1 MKRVPSLKVVGS
13 SRSLA
18 STPGASPESMP
29 ITLIATTHPDLFTPG
44 LQALLGTSVFVFDQG
59 DAALRALHDLAP
71 RVKLLVAD
79 FRALNDGWTGKK
91 FLKYVRDRRELD
103 AVQVWLMADQWQA
116 PQEQGVL
123 KCGAAGFI
131 KRQPEHLVP
140 RVQAVSGLPLPVPSS
155 KSRKSGS
162 EGPDSI
168 STVAGDPWMEEVNQV
183 FKRFAGALGAKLLTM
198 QALEAMESQGQGDR
212 HFYVNDLSSRLMNP
226 GRRSEFLVAL
236 RQAGL
241 ME

>member
-13 SRSLA
+13 NRAPASIPQ
-18 STPGASPESMP
+18 STPV
-29 ITLIATTHPDLFTPG
+29 TLIASTDPDLFAPG
-44 LQALLGTSVFVFDQG
+44 LQALLGSSVFLFEQG
-59 DAALRALHDLAP
+59 DAALSALHEMAD
-71 RVKLLVAD
+71 RVKLFVAD
-79 FRALNDGWTGKK
+79 FRALNDGWTGQK
-91 FLKYVRDRRELD
+91 FLKYIRDRHELD
-103 AVQVWLMADQWQA
+103 TVQVLLMADQWQA
-116 PQEQGVL
+116 PQEQWIL
-123 KCGAAGFI
+123 KCGATGFI

-140 RVQAVSGLPLPVPSS
+140 RVQAVSGLPLPVPLA
-155 KSRKSGS
+155 KSRSKGA

-212 HFYVNDLSSRLMNP
+212 HFYVADLSSRLMNP
-226 GRRSEFLVAL
+226 GRRSEFLLAL

-241 ME
+241 TE

>member
-13 SRSLA
+13 SRA
-18 STPGASPESMP
+18 PTSTPDSTPV
-29 ITLIATTHPDLFTPG
+29 TLIASTHPDLFAPG
-44 LQALLGTSVFVFDQG
+44 LQALLGTSVFLFEQG

-71 RVKLLVAD
+71 RVKLFVAD
-79 FRALNDGWTGKK
+79 FRSLQDGWTGQK

-103 AVQVWLMADQWQA
+103 GVQVWLMADQWQA
-116 PQEQGVL
+116 PQEQWIL

-140 RVQAVSGLPLPVPSS
+140 RVQAVSGLPLPVPVG
-155 KSRKSGS
+155 KSRSKNS